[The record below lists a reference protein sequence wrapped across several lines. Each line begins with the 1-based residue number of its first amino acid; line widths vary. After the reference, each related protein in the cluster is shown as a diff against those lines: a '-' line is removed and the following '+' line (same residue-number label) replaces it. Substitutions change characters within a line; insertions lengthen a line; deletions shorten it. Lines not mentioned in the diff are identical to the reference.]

1 MGTFCDAC
9 MMTAYAEGFN
19 EAEDQR
25 AFLEEASEALGDH
38 PCDRLDNPDAGIKC
52 ECLAHS

>member
-38 PCDRLDNPDAGIKC
+38 PCDRLDDPDAGIKC